1 MYNYSKAV
9 IERVFWHADI
19 FVNECS
25 TIRKVANQS
34 GFCKSTVHRD
44 LTTIL
49 PKIDSVLAEKV
60 REIIAVNVDERAHRG
75 GAVTKAKYENA
86 KKCQGN

>member
-1 MYNYSKAV
+1 M
-9 IERVFWHADI
+9 
-19 FVNECS
+19 
-25 TIRKVANQS
+25 
-34 GFCKSTVHRD
+34 
-44 LTTIL
+44 

-86 KKCQGN
+86 KKCQGS